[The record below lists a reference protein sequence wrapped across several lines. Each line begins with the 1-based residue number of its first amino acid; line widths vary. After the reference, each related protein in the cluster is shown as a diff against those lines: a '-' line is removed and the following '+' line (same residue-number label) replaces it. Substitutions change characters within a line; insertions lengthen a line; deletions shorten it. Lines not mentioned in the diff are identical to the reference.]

1 MARTRPAFTN
11 ICYRLSLVLVAA
23 AILLTLLSARHEGLG
38 SACGMTLLLCVLA
51 LYGSSGMFDRD
62 ENRKKLPKP
71 WKAMDWLLLTLRLV
85 AIPAA
90 LVVFAYGAG
99 GAKVIDGQYVLTSHG
114 EIITAI
120 TRHEYQLRV
129 LCRRMMFPCVSLP
142 LCTDAAIQ
150 CRAALLLQQ
159 P

>member
-1 MARTRPAFTN
+1 MFRRPDAATV
-11 ICYRLSLVLVAA
+11 CYGLALALVAV
-23 AILLTLLSARHEGLG
+23 AILLTLLSAHYAWLG
-38 SACGMTLLLCVLA
+38 SACGMTLFLCAVA
-51 LYGSSGMFDRD
+51 LYAASGMFDPD
-62 ENRKKLPKP
+62 EGRRKLPKP
-71 WKAMDWLLLTLRLV
+71 WKAMDWLLLTLRLA

-129 LCRRMMFPCVSLP
+129 LCQRMMFPCVSLP
-142 LCTDAAIQ
+142 LCIDAAIQ

>member
-1 MARTRPAFTN
+1 MFRRPDAATV
-11 ICYRLSLVLVAA
+11 CYGLALALVAA
-23 AILLTLLSARHEGLG
+23 AILLTLLSAHYAWLG
-38 SACGMTLLLCVLA
+38 SACGMTLFLCAVA
-51 LYGSSGMFDRD
+51 LYAASGMFDRD

-71 WKAMDWLLLTLRLV
+71 WKAMDWLLLTLRLA

-142 LCTDAAIQ
+142 LCIDAAIQ

>member
-1 MARTRPAFTN
+1 MFRRPDAATV
-11 ICYRLSLVLVAA
+11 CYGLALALVAA
-23 AILLTLLSARHEGLG
+23 AILLTLLSAHYAWLG
-38 SACGMTLLLCVLA
+38 SACGMTLFLCAVA
-51 LYGSSGMFDRD
+51 LYAASGMFDRD
-62 ENRKKLPKP
+62 VDRKKLPKP
-71 WKAMDWLLLTLRLV
+71 WKAMDWLLLTLRL
-85 AIPAA
+85 ASIPAA

-142 LCTDAAIQ
+142 LCIDAAIQ